1 MKSSYT
7 VSMKKFELPSPYG
20 IGGGRISK
28 LDIRAESGQCLA
40 RYDRGWDIYPVDAEV
55 AELID
60 KLIKEED
67 R

>member
-7 VSMKKFELPSPYG
+7 VSMKKFDLPSPYG

-40 RYDRGWDIYPVDAEV
+40 RYDRGWDIYPVDAGV
-55 AELID
+55 AKIIFELM
-60 KLIKEED
+60 EEKK
-67 R
+67 

>member
-28 LDIRAESGQCLA
+28 LDIRTDDGQVVA
-40 RYDRGWDIYPVDAEV
+40 RYDRGWDIEPQNADVK
-55 AELID
+55 ELIN
-60 KLIKEED
+60 KIIQEEN
-67 R
+67 